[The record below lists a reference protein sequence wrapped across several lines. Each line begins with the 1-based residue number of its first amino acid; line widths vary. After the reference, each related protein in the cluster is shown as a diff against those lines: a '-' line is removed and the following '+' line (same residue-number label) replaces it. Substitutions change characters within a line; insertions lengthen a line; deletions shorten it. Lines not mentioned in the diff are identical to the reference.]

1 MKLQSQ
7 NLTKKYSTKI
17 AVQNLSIN
25 LIPGEILGLLGPNGA
40 GKTTFFYM
48 IAGLISSDSGK
59 ILIDGEDITNKSVS
73 DRANMGLSYLP
84 QEPSV
89 FGRLSVEEN
98 IMAALEQRKDITR
111 EQRQQELENLVE
123 EFQLNKFLKTKSSK
137 LSGGER
143 RRVEI
148 ARSLSSNPK
157 FILLD
162 EPFAGIDPI
171 AVSELKETL
180 KKLKKMKLGI
190 LISDH
195 NVRETMQICDNV
207 LIMSEGKAIAE
218 GTPAKVSSNELVK
231 EVYLGKD
238 F

>member
-1 MKLQSQ
+1 MELKSQ
-7 NLTKKYSTKI
+7 NLTKKYSNKI
-17 AVQNLSIN
+17 AVQNLSIT
-25 LIPGEILGLLGPNGA
+25 LSPGEILGLLGPNGA

-48 IAGLISSDSGK
+48 IAGLIGSDSGK

-73 DRANMGLSYLP
+73 DRARMGLAYLP

-89 FGRLSVEEN
+89 FGRLDVEEN
-98 IMAALEQRKDITR
+98 IMAALEQRKGITK
-111 EQRQQELENLVE
+111 EERQQELEKLVE
-123 EFQLNKFLKTKSSK
+123 EFQLNKFLKTKSNK

-218 GTPAKVSSNELVK
+218 GTPSKVSSNELVK